1 MSMACDAD
9 AVYAS
14 CVRLARALDSSE
26 ASVVLIRHGE
36 SLANVSNVVCSLMH
50 NGIKPE
56 YSLSPKGK
64 QQAHESG
71 VVFAKTLPA
80 AHDVLIYTSPF
91 SRATATAE
99 IFGRACA
106 ESASASGA
114 VEQPHVVEWLRERC
128 FGEDAELKP
137 SNEPYERYWRHDAA
151 DPFTPPPEGGIGR
164 ESVGEVA
171 LRTASGF
178 TELLDRIGA
187 TTIGTNVVLVAHG
200 DTLSTLAAVLAFC
213 QREESERTI
222 QAFTDALRAHRSH
235 GLKQAEYV
243 TFPRVGVSHET
254 ALT

>member
-1 MSMACDAD
+1 MFPSHFFFVQFLFVVFMSMACDAD

-71 VVFAKTLPA
+71 AVFAKTLPA
-80 AHDVLIYTSPF
+80 AHHVLIYTSPF

-99 IFGRACA
+99 IFGHACA
-106 ESASASGA
+106 KSASASGA

-137 SNEPYERYWRHDAA
+137 SNEPYERYWRTSTYAQPCCIHNRIL
-151 DPFTPPPEGGIGR
+151 PSLTQLEKNIRSRRRGSFHTTSGR
-164 ESVGEVA
+164 RCRS
-171 LRTASGF
+171 
-178 TELLDRIGA
+178 RICWRG
-187 TTIGTNVVLVAHG
+187 
-200 DTLSTLAAVLAFC
+200 
-213 QREESERTI
+213 
-222 QAFTDALRAHRSH
+222 RASH
-235 GLKQAEYV
+235 GVRFY
-243 TFPRVGVSHET
+243 
-254 ALT
+254 

>member
-1 MSMACDAD
+1 MEAPYLVHIWFGLDLYSGFDLFPSHFFFVQFLFVVFMSMACDAD

-71 VVFAKTLPA
+71 AVFAKTLPA
-80 AHDVLIYTSPF
+80 AHHVLIYTSPF

-137 SNEPYERYWRHDAA
+137 SNEPYERYWRM
-151 DPFTPPPEGGIGR
+151 
-164 ESVGEVA
+164 
-171 LRTASGF
+171 
-178 TELLDRIGA
+178 
-187 TTIGTNVVLVAHG
+187 
-200 DTLSTLAAVLAFC
+200 STYA
-213 QREESERTI
+213 
-222 QAFTDALRAHRSH
+222 
-235 GLKQAEYV
+235 
-243 TFPRVGVSHET
+243 
-254 ALT
+254 